1 LQRGVKVEAAFVDE
15 ELDELSKEEK
25 KKEKK

>member
-1 LQRGVKVEAAFVDE
+1 MQRGVKVEAAFVDE